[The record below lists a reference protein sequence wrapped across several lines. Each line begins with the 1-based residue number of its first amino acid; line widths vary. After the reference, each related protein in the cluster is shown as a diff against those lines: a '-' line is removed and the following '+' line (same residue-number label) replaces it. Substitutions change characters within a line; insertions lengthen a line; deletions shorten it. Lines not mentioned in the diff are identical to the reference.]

1 MRACCAWSAALR
13 SLTSCTS
20 PSGPQLP
27 TPSGLAAPVSP
38 SRSCTCRLVPLL
50 LKRGSFAGAVKW
62 FSPRTVIV
70 TPLPRVARPR
80 TNPHA
85 AVVHAALFTSV
96 GKPVVSGA
104 ASVIVCAA
112 ARAVRSALRLLL
124 AAARRATL
132 GVSAMLDA
140 IGLSHPERVACLD
153 ILDAEAPSSCKAFVN
168 FHARARRCCPASQ
181 PPRLRRV
188 ARRHAHLLRTLRRAQ
203 PCSCW
208 ARLAGTAMRLR
219 LKAETT
225 LWQQVI
231 CLWVAFRP
239 AADFYT

>member
-1 MRACCAWSAALR
+1 MRACCAWSAALC
-13 SLTSCTS
+13 SLTSCTL

-27 TPSGLAAPVSP
+27 TPSGLAAPVPP
-38 SRSCTCRLVPLL
+38 SRSCTRRLVPLR
-50 LKRGSFAGAVKW
+50 LKRGSFAAAVKW

-96 GKPVVSGA
+96 DTPVISGA

-112 ARAVRSALRLLL
+112 ARAVRSALCLPL

-140 IGLSHPERVACLD
+140 MGLSHPERVACVDL
-153 ILDAEAPSSCKAFVN
+153 LDALAPSSSEAFML
-168 FHARARRCCPASQ
+168 ARHQRCWPAAQ
-181 PPRLRRV
+181 
-188 ARRHAHLLRTLRRAQ
+188 RRAY
-203 PCSCW
+203 
-208 ARLAGTAMRLR
+208 AALRIGTPACCALCAA
-219 LKAETT
+219 LK
-225 LWQQVI
+225 
-231 CLWVAFRP
+231 P
-239 AADFYT
+239 AAIGPALLALHNAAAKAKAAVLVALNDFVAAGDLPTGCF

>member
-1 MRACCAWSAALR
+1 MVQN
-13 SLTSCTS
+13 
-20 PSGPQLP
+20 GP
-27 TPSGLAAPVSP
+27 
-38 SRSCTCRLVPLL
+38 
-50 LKRGSFAGAVKW
+50 
-62 FSPRTVIV
+62 
-70 TPLPRVARPR
+70 
-80 TNPHA
+80 
-85 AVVHAALFTSV
+85 
-96 GKPVVSGA
+96 
-104 ASVIVCAA
+104 
-112 ARAVRSALRLLL
+112 
-124 AAARRATL
+124 AARRATL

-239 AADFYT
+239 AAYFYT